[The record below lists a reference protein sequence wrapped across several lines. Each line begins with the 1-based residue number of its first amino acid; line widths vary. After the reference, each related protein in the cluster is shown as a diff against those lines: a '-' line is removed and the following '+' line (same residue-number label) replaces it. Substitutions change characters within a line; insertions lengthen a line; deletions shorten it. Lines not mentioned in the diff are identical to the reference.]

1 MEGIQEKK
9 FEAGFEE
16 LDKEDIQELNSH
28 KEKLSNKK
36 VVINMKTEKKRMKML
51 NLMMTLQ

>member
-9 FEAGFEE
+9 FEAVFEE

-28 KEKLSNKK
+28 KEKLSKK
-36 VVINMKTEKKRMKML
+36 SCHQHENRKKRG
-51 NLMMTLQ
+51 